1 MVCTE
6 CTFVTQLKHHF
17 QYHINTHKGVRPYPC
32 SMCDYRGTN
41 LAMLK
46 SHLKTHKKYSC
57 ADCEYS
63 AASIEILQ
71 AHMNAENHKSA
82 PVLNTMRVMSR
93 VVGLA
98 NKRKNTNS
106 RRPGGLKTR
115 KRFALNGSQTDS
127 VALPTKEPTD
137 TFPSPLNAFHLS
149 QSFGPS
155 HLSPQNQLGGLG
167 VGGSSAVWPGSLN
180 LWPAAFPLAGS
191 PGQLASSFGLPQPLP
206 FSAKSSENP
215 LLTCEFCSFS
225 TSNQSH
231 LMHHVTSQHR
241 QLLNSILQ
249 SSKLPLDGSS
259 GSQPMSHNRKSMPP
273 RTMDSSALPSP
284 SLNSGANPLPRFSG
298 NNHAA
303 DNCSTD
309 TSVVAGEKMDSQ
321 VSHGQANPVLP
332 LDLSCVQEPCQKP
345 SRRKGVA
352 RKLAVEQIEDED
364 VTKYFSDFLPTP
376 QEFCDKS
383 VAGVAEHVSDSRE
396 RSEMRSDPKMETE
409 SDELIQESQNNEQV
423 DPLQET
429 SRPSPQRL
437 LSKPGDKPNLISGK
451 NCKESS
457 VSVPPLLDE
466 KQEGDERKDS
476 QLDTANRNATASKKS
491 PSKTYKCHHCGIIF
505 LDYILYSMHSGY
517 HNFDDPLRC
526 NICGRRSNDI
536 HEFYTHIGKY
546 AHPES

>member
-1 MVCTE
+1 
-6 CTFVTQLKHHF
+6 
-17 QYHINTHKGVRPYPC
+17 
-32 SMCDYRGTN
+32 
-41 LAMLK
+41 
-46 SHLKTHKKYSC
+46 
-57 ADCEYS
+57 
-63 AASIEILQ
+63 
-71 AHMNAENHKSA
+71 MNAENHKAA
-82 PVLNTMRVMSR
+82 PVLNAMRVMSR
-93 VVGLA
+93 VVGLG
-98 NKRKNTNS
+98 NKRKNPNS
-106 RRPGGLKTR
+106 RHPGGLKTR
-115 KRFALNGSQTDS
+115 KRFALNGSQMDS
-127 VALPTKEPTD
+127 VALPTTEPTD
-137 TFPSPLNAFHLS
+137 SFATPLNASALNAYHLN

-180 LWPAAFPLAGS
+180 LWPGAFPLAGS
-191 PGQLASSFGLPQPLP
+191 PGQLASSFALPQPLP

-249 SSKLPLDGSS
+249 SSELPLDGSS
-259 GSQPMSHNRKSMPP
+259 GSRPMSHNRKSTPP
-273 RTMDSSALPSP
+273 RTTLSSP
-284 SLNSGANPLPRFSG
+284 SLHSGGNSLPRFSG
-298 NNHAA
+298 NDHAA
-303 DNCSTD
+303 DNR
-309 TSVVAGEKMDSQ
+309 SVDPSVIAVEKMDSQ
-321 VSHGQANPVLP
+321 VSQGKANPVLP

-364 VTKYFSDFLPTP
+364 VTEYFSDFLPTP

-383 VAGVAEHVSDSRE
+383 VAGAAEHVSDSRE
-396 RSEMRSDPKMETE
+396 HSEMRSDPKMETE
-409 SDELIQESQNNEQV
+409 LEELIQESQNKEQV
-423 DPLQET
+423 DLLQET
-429 SRPSPQRL
+429 SKSSSQRL

-451 NCKESS
+451 NCKEKAAPM
-457 VSVPPLLDE
+457 PPLLDV
-466 KQEGDERKDS
+466 KQEGDVRKDG
-476 QLDTANRNATASKKS
+476 QLDTAKRNSATNKKS